1 MNQNMNITTSDFQI
15 DTALKLPEDEV
26 QLWRVDLNAL
36 GEQEGRW
43 QAVLS
48 SDESARASRF
58 HFPRDRHRFIAARA
72 LLRMILASYLA
83 TDPSKLAFSYS
94 DKEKPSLGPSYAQWG
109 ITFNISHSGGIA
121 LLAFTRGRQ
130 IGVDVELIR
139 HDFDLE
145 GIARRFFSANEQEQ
159 LAALPEAEKPEA
171 FFRCWTR
178 KEAYI
183 KATGDGLS
191 LPLSQFDVSVAE
203 HSPSVLLATRPDAS
217 EASRWLLQE
226 VLGGPGYI
234 AALCVRGEDWKLNA
248 WSGPVAK
255 SG

>member
-1 MNQNMNITTSDFQI
+1 
-15 DTALKLPEDEV
+15 
-26 QLWRVDLNAL
+26 
-36 GEQEGRW
+36 
-43 QAVLS
+43 
-48 SDESARASRF
+48 
-58 HFPRDRHRFIAARA
+58 
-72 LLRMILASYLA
+72 
-83 TDPSKLAFSYS
+83 
-94 DKEKPSLGPSYAQWG
+94 
-109 ITFNISHSGGIA
+109 
-121 LLAFTRGRQ
+121 
-130 IGVDVELIR
+130 
-139 HDFDLE
+139 LE